1 MLYKLPLELLQII
14 FKKLPREKR
23 YKFNLINNELR
34 IYNESTRY
42 LTIHIGA
49 RAKFYQLVKKTI
61 TFNSWNS
68 WNSWNCKDELSNMN
82 YHYLKVEEYY
92 KLYKE
97 KQYKFKLA
105 SFDDYF
111 NKYLYRYENKNK
123 ELIKKMENYNIFP

>member
-1 MLYKLPLELLQII
+1 MLDKLPLELLQII

-23 YKFNLINNELR
+23 YKFNLINKELR

-42 LTIHIGA
+42 LTINIGA

-61 TFNSWNS
+61 TFNSWN
-68 WNSWNCKDELSNMN
+68 CKEELSNMN
-82 YHYLKVEEYY
+82 FEKYNYHYLNVEEYY

>member
-1 MLYKLPLELLQII
+1 MLDKLPFELLQII

-23 YKFNLINNELR
+23 YKFNLINKELR

-49 RAKFYQLVKKTI
+49 RAKFYKLVKKTI
-61 TFNSWNS
+61 TFNSWN
-68 WNSWNCKDELSNMN
+68 CKEELSNMN
-82 YHYLKVEEYY
+82 YHYLNVEEYY

-97 KQYKFKLA
+97 KQYKFKIA

-111 NKYLYRYENKNK
+111 NKYLYMYENKHK
-123 ELIKKMENYNIFP
+123 KLIKKMENYNIFP